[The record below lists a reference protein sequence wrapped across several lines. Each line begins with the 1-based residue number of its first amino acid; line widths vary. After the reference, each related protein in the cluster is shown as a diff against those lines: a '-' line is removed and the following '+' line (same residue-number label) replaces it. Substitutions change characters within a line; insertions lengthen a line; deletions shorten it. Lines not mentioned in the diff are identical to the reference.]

1 MTKQIALSA
10 LIVPPGTAT
19 AAWRH
24 PDVDPAMVT
33 DVAWYKTLAQ
43 LCERG
48 MFDVFFLAD
57 TPATRTDNL
66 HVWTQSPL
74 YQNELEPLTVLAAV
88 AGATEHIGLAATV
101 STSFFEPFNIAR
113 MFASLDHISGGRA
126 AWNVVTSAND
136 YAARNFGQP
145 TLPPRDERYA
155 MAKESYD
162 VVTAYW
168 DTWEDDA
175 FVYDKAGARNFD
187 PEKFHAVDH
196 DGPYFRVSGGLPIAR
211 APQGYPVIIQAGA
224 SEAGKEFAAET
235 AEVVFGTGSSLA
247 EAKAFSDDL
256 KGRMEK
262 FGRDRDS
269 LKVLS
274 GFSVVVG
281 ETEADAERKLAELQ
295 ALVPAE
301 ARVMAICNDL
311 ETNLLDLPLDEPI
324 PRDRVPATS
333 NHHKAYFDEIVGLI
347 DQGLTLREV
356 AMRFTR
362 GTTTFAGTPT
372 QIADRMQEWI
382 DAGASDGFMLSM
394 QWLPG
399 NLTDFVDLVI
409 PELQARGMVRT
420 EWEQGTLRDLL
431 GLERPANRH
440 VR

>member
-1 MTKQIALSA
+1 MTRQIALSA
-10 LIVPPGTAT
+10 LIVPPGNAT

-24 PDVDPAMVT
+24 PDVDPAMVN
-33 DVAWYKTLAQ
+33 DIEWYKRLAQ
-43 LCERG
+43 ICEQG

-66 HVWTQSPL
+66 HVWTQSPM

-88 AGATEHIGLAATV
+88 AGATTHIGLAATV

-136 YAARNFGQP
+136 YAARNFGQRK
-145 TLPPRDERYA
+145 LPPRDERYA

-187 PEKFHAVDH
+187 PAKFHLVEH
-196 DGPYFRVSGGLPIAR
+196 SGPYFTVTGGLPIAR
-211 APQGYPVIIQAGA
+211 PPQGYPVIIQAGA

-235 AEVVFGTGSSLA
+235 AEVVFGTGTSLD
-247 EAKAFSDDL
+247 EAKAFTDDL
-256 KGRMEK
+256 KARMEK
-262 FGRDRDS
+262 YGRPRDA

-281 ETEADAERKLAELQ
+281 RTQEEADAKHAELQ

-301 ARVMAICNDL
+301 ARVMALSNDL
-311 ETNLLDLPLDEPI
+311 ETNLLDLPLDEPV
-324 PRDRVPATS
+324 PADRVPASS
-333 NHHKAYFDEIVGLI
+333 NHHKVYFDEIVGLI
-347 DQGLTLREV
+347 GQGLTLREV
-356 AMRFTR
+356 ATRFTR
-362 GTTTFAGTPT
+362 GTTTFVGTPT
-372 QIADRMQEWI
+372 AIADRMQAWI
-382 DAGASDGFMLSM
+382 DADASDGFMLSM

-399 NLTDFVDLVI
+399 NLTDFVELVV

-420 EWEQGTLRDLL
+420 AWEDGTLRGQL
-431 GLERPANRH
+431 GLERPANRY